1 MAVVVVDL
9 EEHACAPWPGKLF
22 VYVMPATL
30 TDDGIDHLS
39 RPLVLND
46 EGRG

>member
-1 MAVVVVDL
+1 MAVVVADL
-9 EEHACAPWPGKLF
+9 EKHVFAPWPGKLF
-22 VYVMPATL
+22 VMPATV
-30 TDDGIDHLS
+30 TDDDGIDHLS